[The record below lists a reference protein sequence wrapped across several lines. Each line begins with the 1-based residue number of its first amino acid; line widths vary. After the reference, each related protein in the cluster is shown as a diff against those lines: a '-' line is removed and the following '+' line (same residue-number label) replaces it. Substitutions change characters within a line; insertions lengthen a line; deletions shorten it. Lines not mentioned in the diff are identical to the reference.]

1 MEDVTS
7 REDEQ
12 LTVLKKVKE
21 VNSFGI
27 TFDSLDEIMKS
38 FSYMDNRSCTCME
51 VLNYVFWQISQH
63 IFPISNSGFNFL
75 MTIRFFDNCNNYIH
89 IKRSYFSEDIQQE
102 MFIKFTMQYSAGL
115 IETGQCLYAIKFL
128 MNINDYFNEKEKE
141 KEKKK
146 ENDQYISFKE
156 QWLIL
161 IGKFSPHI

>member
-1 MEDVTS
+1 
-7 REDEQ
+7 
-12 LTVLKKVKE
+12 
-21 VNSFGI
+21 
-27 TFDSLDEIMKS
+27 MKS

-63 IFPISNSGFNFL
+63 IFPI
-75 MTIRFFDNCNNYIH
+75 
-89 IKRSYFSEDIQQE
+89 KDIQQE